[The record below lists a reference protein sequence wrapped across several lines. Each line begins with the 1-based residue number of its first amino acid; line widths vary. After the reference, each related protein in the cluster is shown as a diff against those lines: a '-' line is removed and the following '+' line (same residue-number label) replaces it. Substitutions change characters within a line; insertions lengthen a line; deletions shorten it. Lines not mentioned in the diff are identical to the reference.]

1 MEVNITPT
9 IKTELRKLEVSL
21 QSDITDYLIVIKGFG
36 AITKFFKKE
45 FAFWDKSENK
55 GDVISQ
61 LFYHFEDLNAN
72 IGDFHK
78 SLDNSTDVSALNT
91 QWA

>member
-21 QSDITDYLIVIKGFG
+21 QSDITNYNVVKKGFG
-36 AITKFFKKE
+36 NIKRHFQME
-45 FAFWDKSENK
+45 QDFWDKAEHK
-55 GDVISQ
+55 ADIISN
-61 LFYHFEDLNAN
+61 LLTHFNALNVKIN
-72 IGDFHK
+72 NFHK